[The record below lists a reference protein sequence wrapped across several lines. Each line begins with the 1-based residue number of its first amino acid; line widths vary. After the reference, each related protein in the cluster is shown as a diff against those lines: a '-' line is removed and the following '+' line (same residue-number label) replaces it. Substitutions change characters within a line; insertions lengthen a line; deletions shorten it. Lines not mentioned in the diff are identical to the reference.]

1 MTPTTGGGDGKFRV
15 RARIVHSSE
24 WRIAGRQGVFRFVL
38 VDQPMAGTTWVRH
51 EDFDAQHGRSPR
63 GGTVLQS
70 TDAPLFSA
78 LAAQWQSA
86 GRMVPGQT
94 DTEWAELVGRI
105 PRLTGR

>member
-1 MTPTTGGGDGKFRV
+1 
-15 RARIVHSSE
+15 
-24 WRIAGRQGVFRFVL
+24 
-38 VDQPMAGTTWVRH
+38 MAGTKWVRQ
-51 EDFDAQHGRSPR
+51 EDSDAQRRRTTR

-70 TDAPLFSA
+70 TDAPVFSA